1 MFPVR
6 ISTPPECRSAMPF
19 DTSGMDRPD
28 GPGATDYYRAA
39 GLGDASPEVAPPDS
53 EPIETM
59 PADALLAA
67 ALEAPKKPGRGV
79 LAAERFLARYPRAAG
94 ANRARLHLARSLG
107 RGASFARAASLVE
120 AVKVQRHTRREE
132 DGGLHFRAHRKQQ
145 GRQGRVCGEVPASCR

>member
-1 MFPVR
+1 MPGALREGFAPGSFIVSGDVSGPDFDSTRMPV
-6 ISTPPECRSAMPF
+6 SMPF

-94 ANRARLHLARSLG
+94 QTVRACISRVRLA
-107 RGASFARAASLVE
+107 GA
-120 AVKVQRHTRREE
+120 
-132 DGGLHFRAHRKQQ
+132 
-145 GRQGRVCGEVPASCR
+145 PASPARHRWWRL